1 MITKQLNDNTITIK
15 MLNLMRIKGYFEEFS
30 KLNQLIAS
38 VVKVW
43 FNKGAREK
51 IQPLRPQQ
59 LLPMM
64 MLLFKPIKS
73 EKVINVTFNVF
84 SFFLIPSWKCHLQPR
99 DDIDE

>member
-1 MITKQLNDNTITIK
+1 
-15 MLNLMRIKGYFEEFS
+15 MRINGYFEEFS
-30 KLNQLIAS
+30 KLNQLITS

-51 IQPLRPQQ
+51 IQPARPQQ

-73 EKVINVTFNVF
+73 QKVINVTFNVF
-84 SFFLIPSWKCHLQPR
+84 SFFLLPHGNVICSHAMILMSNQCNQRLINS
-99 DDIDE
+99 IDE

>member
-30 KLNQLIAS
+30 KLNQLITS

-84 SFFLIPSWKCHLQPR
+84 SVFLIPSWKCHLQPR